1 MNKRF
6 VVVGLFCG
14 LACGTATADPVEEY
28 GRACEAPHFE
38 ALSVLTHPGDMRTV
52 DWDAAARPCKAFIQ
66 RLEAE
71 PEADASARLALFK
84 ARYWLGGYPE
94 RKERCAEVADIIDSL
109 PDDADALYEWSYCVD
124 DDERIALLKQLAEM
138 GHPKSRSRLVRLF
151 EHTGDYYGIPPE
163 TLARHAV
170 WLYEDARYVADRY
183 LAARAIYKMALDT
196 GDADAAKAIQG
207 RLVHD
212 HGLDALAYD
221 PAHRGESLER
231 ACDRWMFDMDLEE
244 RLCLPALEALAAA
257 ALARGEAIPDDVLLR
272 VDEAFGE
279 SEAKAYF
286 AGGGNDTGA
295 RLAAILGPHPETL
308 RSSEHLRVLAE
319 TTTPRGSPERVAGL
333 RRAVEADP
341 GNLRARCGL
350 ADALALTGVADA
362 EAAALYKGVMAAEHP
377 PCAAGDGLRRLEEGA
392 GFAGGVEVIYLR

>member
-6 VVVGLFCG
+6 VVAGLFCG

-28 GRACEAPHFE
+28 RRACEAPHFE
-38 ALSVLTHPGDMRTV
+38 ALSVRTHPGDKTAV
-52 DWDAAARPCKAFIQ
+52 DWDAAARPCKAFIR

-71 PEADASARLALFK
+71 PEADALARFALYLAK
-84 ARYWLGGYPE
+84 SWLGGYPDE
-94 RKERCAEVADIIDSL
+94 GGRCAEVAEIVDSL
-109 PDDADALYEWSYCVD
+109 PDNDDALFEWSSYCVDD

-138 GHPKSRSRLVRLF
+138 GHPEAQSSLVGLF
-151 EHTGDYYGIPPE
+151 KHTGDYYGIPHE
-163 TLARHAV
+163 TLARHAAG
-170 WLYEDARYVADRY
+170 LYEDARSVADRY
-183 LAARAIYKMALDT
+183 RAALAIYKMALDI
-196 GDADAAKAIQG
+196 GDRDAAAAIQG

-221 PAHRGESLER
+221 PAHRGESLAR
-231 ACDRWMFDMDLEE
+231 ACDSSMFDMDLEE

-272 VDEAFGE
+272 VGEAFGE

-319 TTTPRGSPERVAGL
+319 TTTPRGSPERVAGPAPRRRGGPRQPPRPL
-333 RRAVEADP
+333 RAGRRAGLDRRGGRRSSGALQGSDGGGAPPVRRRGWAREA
-341 GNLRARCGL
+341 
-350 ADALALTGVADA
+350 
-362 EAAALYKGVMAAEHP
+362 
-377 PCAAGDGLRRLEEGA
+377 
-392 GFAGGVEVIYLR
+392 